1 MATPVGP
8 AAPDPSDPDLWEEWY
23 EQDDDYLVGRRR
35 LATPVRLIALV
46 VAVAMAVLLV
56 FTH

>member
-23 EQDDDYLVGRRR
+23 EQDDDDLGRRR
-35 LATPVRLIALV
+35 LATPVRVIALL

-56 FTH
+56 FTR